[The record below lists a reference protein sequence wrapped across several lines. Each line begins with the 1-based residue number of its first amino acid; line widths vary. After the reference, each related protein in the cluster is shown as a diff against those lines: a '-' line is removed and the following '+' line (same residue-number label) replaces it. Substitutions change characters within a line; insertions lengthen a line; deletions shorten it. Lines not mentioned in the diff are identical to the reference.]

1 MLKEVKNMAK
11 RKDYNEELF
20 DISDRILQLSD
31 ELSEEIILA
40 NIKDQLESELEL
52 FTDRRNYLTLFREKY
67 ASITPESSFYN
78 KAYVREAL
86 ERVTSLVKMN
96 LQRRYGLTLGKELDF
111 YFPEQYLMDM
121 ENIYE
126 FFFIRHF
133 ENLVTYFNTELKRTR
148 PQIIER
154 YSKIFQEDQ
163 HSKDVFALQAK
174 KKFKNR
180 RDVIIIHFINDIIK
194 DLIESNKSAYVLFE
208 KIVNADSMEEV
219 NNSITN
225 LLKDY
230 GAGLA
235 FEGDIFCYDLYMK
248 PLENQE
254 IRNELR
260 NEILMKY
267 LETCEIE
274 E

>member
-52 FTDRRNYLTLFREKY
+52 FVDKKNYLTLFREKY
-67 ASITPESSFYN
+67 AEITPENSFYD
-78 KAYVREAL
+78 KSYVQEAL
-86 ERVTSLVKMN
+86 ERVTGLVKMN
-96 LQRRYGLTLGKELDF
+96 LQKRYRLTLGKELDF
-111 YFPEQYLMDM
+111 YFPEQYLIDM

-148 PQIIER
+148 PQIIDR
-154 YSKIFQEDQ
+154 YSKIFQEEE
-163 HSKDVFALQAK
+163 HSKDVFVLQAK

-180 RDVIIIHFINDIIK
+180 RDVIVMHFISDIINDIV
-194 DLIESNKSAYVLFE
+194 ESNKSAYVLFE
-208 KIVNADSMEEV
+208 KIIAADPYEEV
-219 NNSITN
+219 NSIVNN
-225 LLKDY
+225 LLVDY
-230 GAGLA
+230 GNGIS
-235 FEGDIFCYDLYMK
+235 FEGDVFCYELYMK

-260 NEILMKY
+260 NKVLMKY
-267 LETCEIE
+267 LETCEVE